1 MRALVE
7 LGPRQLAGYGLYRL
21 GITSGHYRRI
31 FSNIEPSSSAGQSF
45 RLASLLPLPRSES
58 LIEVLGHPGKD
69 AVIAA
74 ADEVVAGKIR
84 LFGGTPVS
92 LDLHPPLPLRHW
104 TEYEPG
110 TRNGV
115 FQDVK
120 IIWEPAR
127 LGWAILLGRAYVLSK
142 EERYAET
149 FWKLLADFLGANPPY
164 LGWNWVSAQEAA
176 LRLLAM
182 AYCWSVFAGSEC
194 SSDERAGMLALAAAQ
209 HARRIPPTMVY
220 GRSQNNNH
228 LLSEAAGLFTAGLL
242 LPEHPMADD
251 WRETGWRWFE
261 RGIAAQISE
270 EGVYS
275 QHSANYHRLMLQ
287 LALWMDVLARASGRS
302 FSPKSRERLGAATR
316 WLIEL
321 MDYQSGSLPN
331 LGPNDGAYILPF
343 TMLAFEDYRPVIQ
356 SSAAAFL
363 GSRITGQRTLGRD
376 GALVWATVASNRSWR
391 KTAGFFHEASV
402 ARSPIVLKS
411 SDKKSWAY
419 FRTARFNGRPGHADQ
434 LHLDL
439 WWQGMNVA
447 IDPGTYLYNAP
458 PPWDNALAG
467 SDVHNTVTV
476 DGRDQMQ
483 RVGRFLFLHRAQA
496 SLLELKTE
504 SPEDQRVTAQ
514 HDGYRSMGLTH
525 RRTVKTSGGS
535 WLVEDE
541 IQQVQ
546 SRSKSEIHTACLH
559 WLLPDWS
566 WEIDEKGSIFLLR
579 LVSPCGQIRLLLQAI
594 PAENAASPGVKVQIV
609 RAGELIYGDGTVKPV
624 WGWNSKYY
632 NEKIPA
638 LSVRLSQSGACPLKF
653 FSEWK
658 LG

>member
-1 MRALVE
+1 M
-7 LGPRQLAGYGLYRL
+7 
-21 GITSGHYRRI
+21 
-31 FSNIEPSSSAGQSF
+31 
-45 RLASLLPLPRSES
+45 
-58 LIEVLGHPGKD
+58 IEVLGHPGKD

-74 ADEVVAGKIR
+74 ADDVVAGKVR

-92 LDLHPPLPLRHW
+92 LDLRPPQPLRHW

-110 TRNGV
+110 TRSGV

-127 LGWAILLGRAYVLSK
+127 LGWAILLGRAYVISK
-142 EERYAET
+142 EERYAEA
-149 FWKLLADFLGANPPY
+149 FWKLLEDFLDANPPY

-194 SSDERAGMLALAAAQ
+194 SSDERAGMLASAVVQ

-242 LPEHPMADD
+242 LPEHPLAED

-287 LALWMDVLARASGRS
+287 LALWMDALARASERS
-302 FSPKSRERLGAATR
+302 FSAKSRERLGAATC

-321 MDYQSGSLPN
+321 MDYKSGSLPN

-363 GSRITGQRTLGRD
+363 GCRILDSGPWD
-376 GALVWATVASNRSWR
+376 EMALWFGLQPHPTDHGDILQEQHVS
-391 KTAGFFHEASV
+391 
-402 ARSPIVLKS
+402 SPIVLKS

-419 FRTARFNGRPGHADQ
+419 FRTARFTGRPGHADQ

-439 WWQGMNVA
+439 WWKGMNIAV
-447 IDPGTYLYNAP
+447 DPGTYLYNAP
-458 PPWDNALAG
+458 PPWDNALAS

-483 RVGRFLFLHRAQA
+483 RIGRFLFLHRAQA

-504 SPEDQRVTAQ
+504 SPEDQMVTAQ

-525 RRTVKTSGGS
+525 RRTLKTSGDG

-541 IQQVQ
+541 IQQA
-546 SRSKSEIHTACLH
+546 RGNSKSEIYSACLH
-559 WLLPDWS
+559 WLVPDWP
-566 WEIDEKGSIFLLR
+566 WVIDKKGSIFLLR
-579 LVSPCGQIRLLLQAI
+579 LDSPCGQIRLLLQAI
-594 PAENAASPGVKVQIV
+594 PAENAASPGIKVQIV
-609 RAGELIYGDGTVKPV
+609 RAGELLYGDGTVKPV

-632 NEKIPA
+632 NEKLPA